1 MDLLSRQNPWRVML
15 AVNVAVMSGVL
26 IHKITLPPYVP
37 YIHLLVDYHFGFV
50 KRALIGAV
58 VSLFTEKVPVWLV
71 FALGGAIWVLTAF
84 LFVKLF
90 RRTFGFDDAHMPLF
104 VFTAGSPFFLKNFMH
119 TLGHFDI
126 YGCLF
131 AIVLLLIPAQSIGFV
146 LLATFFSVVLILI
159 HHIHFLMY
167 VPTIAAIVLLRHYLT
182 TGIDRPNL
190 AAGAI
195 SLLAL
200 GALFV
205 ALQFWG
211 TMPIPEAEFVAY
223 LKTRM
228 ADPARTDLLNFSYIW
243 YQPLAKEISDTW
255 ARMPSNIL
263 GVPVFALLIW
273 LHSPLWRYLSD
284 LIRSLDRDF
293 HRRIVVASIVAVS
306 VAYLIMFAIVF
317 DYSRWIS
324 NWAVCMFLILIHH
337 IHLLMYVP
345 TIAVIVILRH
355 YLSAGID
362 RTNLAAGAIS
372 LLVLGA
378 LFVALQ
384 FWGTMPIPEAE
395 FIAYL
400 KTRMADPARTDLLG
414 FSFIWYQTLPKE
426 ISDTWARLP
435 SNILGVP
442 VFALLIWL
450 HSPLWRYFADLIRSL
465 DRDFHRRIVVASIIA
480 VSAAYLIMFAIVFD
494 YSRWISNWAVCL
506 FLILHAVKTLPS
518 SRAVPPIA
526 GDDKKTGILGWVV
539 TLVPRVGVIRP
550 F

>member
-50 KRALIGAV
+50 KRALIGAI

-167 VPTIAAIVLLRHYLT
+167 VPTIAVIVLLRHYLS
-182 TGIDRPNL
+182 TGIDRTNL

-211 TMPIPEAEFVAY
+211 TMPIPAAEFVAY
-223 LKTRM
+223 LETRM

-273 LHSPLWRYLSD
+273 LHSPLWRYFAD
-284 LIRSLDRDF
+284 LIRSLNRDF
-293 HRRIVVASIVAVS
+293 HRRIVVASIV
-306 VAYLIMFAIVF
+306 
-317 DYSRWIS
+317 
-324 NWAVCMFLILIHH
+324 
-337 IHLLMYVP
+337 
-345 TIAVIVILRH
+345 
-355 YLSAGID
+355 
-362 RTNLAAGAIS
+362 
-372 LLVLGA
+372 
-378 LFVALQ
+378 
-384 FWGTMPIPEAE
+384 
-395 FIAYL
+395 
-400 KTRMADPARTDLLG
+400 
-414 FSFIWYQTLPKE
+414 
-426 ISDTWARLP
+426 
-435 SNILGVP
+435 
-442 VFALLIWL
+442 
-450 HSPLWRYFADLIRSL
+450 
-465 DRDFHRRIVVASIIA
+465 A

-526 GDDKKTGILGWVV
+526 GDDKKTGIFGWIV